1 MMGGAEES
9 EKSLILAS
17 DADALLATAVATAL
31 GRRWCT
37 MRVGI
42 RPCLLER
49 MIDRE
54 TSALARASA
63 HPLEQQQLGEQYMGP
78 EGDGPAGAARRG
90 SSPCDG
96 FMRID
101 MKRNRYI
108 LTCARI
114 EATSV
119 AGRPAGGSA

>member
-1 MMGGAEES
+1 MGKRDLMGGAEES

-63 HPLEQQQLGEQYMGP
+63 HPLQQQQPGEQKYGK
-78 EGDGPAGAARRG
+78 EGQPAQRCGRAAVLATV
-90 SSPCDG
+90 S
-96 FMRID
+96 
-101 MKRNRYI
+101 
-108 LTCARI
+108 CA
-114 EATSV
+114 
-119 AGRPAGGSA
+119 

>member
-1 MMGGAEES
+1 MASMISHGNARGMGKRDLMGGAEES

-63 HPLEQQQLGEQYMGP
+63 HPLQQQQPGEQKYGK
-78 EGDGPAGAARRG
+78 EGQPAQRCGRAAVLATV
-90 SSPCDG
+90 S
-96 FMRID
+96 
-101 MKRNRYI
+101 
-108 LTCARI
+108 CA
-114 EATSV
+114 
-119 AGRPAGGSA
+119 

>member
-1 MMGGAEES
+1 LMGGAEES

-63 HPLEQQQLGEQYMGP
+63 HPLQQQQPGEQKYG
-78 EGDGPAGAARRG
+78 
-90 SSPCDG
+90 
-96 FMRID
+96 
-101 MKRNRYI
+101 
-108 LTCARI
+108 
-114 EATSV
+114 
-119 AGRPAGGSA
+119 AGRTGEPAQRERWESLRRFHVGFLKKSL

>member
-1 MMGGAEES
+1 MASMISHGNARGMGKRDLMGGAEES

-63 HPLEQQQLGEQYMGP
+63 HPWSNSSQESKNMP
-78 EGDGPAGAARRG
+78 EGTGQPAQRG
-90 SSPCDG
+90 EVLATVS
-96 FMRID
+96 
-101 MKRNRYI
+101 
-108 LTCARI
+108 CA
-114 EATSV
+114 
-119 AGRPAGGSA
+119 